1 MKSMSLSAVQEFLTK
16 ISEDQALQ
24 EQIAKAMESDN
35 DRQAVT
41 DLARSKGFE
50 FTAEE
55 LGQEIQ
61 NRENTFR
68 QQIES
73 GELSE
78 DELESVAGGNL
89 VINIGFASA
98 KVPGVSIF
106 SLSNPL
112 PSVNK
117 IPPVKW

>member
-50 FTAEE
+50 FTTAE

-61 NRENTFR
+61 NREDTFR
-68 QQIES
+68 QQAEA

-78 DELESVAGGNL
+78 DELEAVAGGATPL
-89 VINIGFASA
+89 FIPIAAATIGAASMLGA
-98 KVPGVSIF
+98 ASIRQ
-106 SLSNPL
+106 S
-112 PSVNK
+112 
-117 IPPVKW
+117 KW

>member
-1 MKSMSLSAVQEFLTK
+1 MSLSAVQEFLTK
-16 ISEDQALQ
+16 VSEEQALQ

-61 NRENTFR
+61 NREDAFR
-68 QQIES
+68 QQAES

-78 DELESVAGGNL
+78 DELESVAGGAL
-89 VINIGFASA
+89 VLNPKLMSISLPGLSA
-98 KVPGVSIF
+98 GSITRT
-106 SLSNPL
+106 P
-112 PSVNK
+112 
-117 IPPVKW
+117 IKW

>member
-1 MKSMSLSAVQEFLTK
+1 MSLSSVQEFLTK
-16 ISEDQALQ
+16 VSEDQGLQ

-41 DLARSKGFE
+41 NLARSQGFE

-68 QQIES
+68 QQAES

-78 DELESVAGGNL
+78 DELESVAGGTL
-89 VINIGFASA
+89 VINTNFASV
-98 KVPGVSIF
+98 KMPGLPGF
-106 SLSNPL
+106 SVVNPGITIR
-112 PSVNK
+112 V
-117 IPPVKW
+117 PPVKW